1 MTHLKTGDVA
11 PNFKLPSHLD
21 KNVTLSDLRGVRH
34 SLSEHVGKVL
44 LVNLWATW
52 CPPCTAEM
60 PIFQRFYEAH
70 RLEGFVVIAIN
81 DGEPAADVDAFIE
94 DHGLSFPVWLDP
106 TYEATDRA
114 FKAANLPT
122 TYIIDRGG
130 RVRLMWIGAI
140 SAANLDR
147 YVTPLIKE

>member
-1 MTHLKTGDVA
+1 
-11 PNFKLPSHLD
+11 
-21 KNVTLSDLRGVRH
+21 
-34 SLSEHVGKVL
+34 
-44 LVNLWATW
+44 
-52 CPPCTAEM
+52 M

-94 DHGLSFPVWLDP
+94 DHSLSFPVWLDP

-122 TYIIDRGG
+122 TYVIDRGG